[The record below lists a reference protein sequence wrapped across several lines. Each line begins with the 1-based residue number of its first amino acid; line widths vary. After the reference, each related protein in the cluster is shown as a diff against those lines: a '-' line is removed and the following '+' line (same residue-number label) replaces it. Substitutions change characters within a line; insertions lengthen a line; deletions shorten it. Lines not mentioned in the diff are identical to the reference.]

1 MPIRTD
7 AVGLETDCCISE
19 ITKRQ
24 CLAFAAALGETSEIF
39 LTYAPC
45 KGLEQ
50 RGRTAC
56 VVCTQLRILTSTGQ

>member
-39 LTYAPC
+39 LTPIEPGAFLLCP
-45 KGLEQ
+45 
-50 RGRTAC
+50 R
-56 VVCTQLRILTSTGQ
+56 